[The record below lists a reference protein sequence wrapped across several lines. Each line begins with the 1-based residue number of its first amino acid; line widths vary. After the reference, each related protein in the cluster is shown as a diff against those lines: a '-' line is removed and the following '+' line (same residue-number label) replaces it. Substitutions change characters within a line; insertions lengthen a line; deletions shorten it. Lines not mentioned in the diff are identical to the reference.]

1 MLIPQNPAFAD
12 PGDLQIVS
20 RCIAHWRA
28 DDCSTRLVSGQV
40 GTFARGATATL
51 VDSLGSSFTAP
62 NAMPRWE
69 PRDWKS
75 TSARTHMGLLMG
87 TGDRLH
93 FAADW
98 RPRAVGFWIEFI
110 EAGGVAIS
118 GGGVL
123 SVTNDAASGAY
134 LIVDSSG
141 TYYRVRHSN
150 GTNAEVVQTLAVA
163 PTSGQRVILRGQ
175 LYADGSVQMWQ
186 SINEV
191 AETNTARSTAP
202 VAGLGA
208 AWATTP
214 RLRLNAVGTATGGSN
229 WYRRFRV
236 VPGVPDYATLS
247 RTF

>member
-1 MLIPQNPAFAD
+1 MLIPTIPAAAD
-12 PGDLQIVS
+12 PGDLQLAS

-28 DDCSTRLVSGQV
+28 DDCSVNLVSGQL

-51 VDSLGSSFTAP
+51 VDSLGVSFTAP

-69 PRDWKS
+69 PRDWKA
-75 TSARTHMGLLMG
+75 TGTRTHMGLLMG
-87 TGDRLH
+87 TADRLH

-98 RPRAVGFWIEFI
+98 RPRSVAFWIEFI
-110 EAGGVAIS
+110 EAGGVAIT

-150 GTNAEVVQTLAVA
+150 GTNPEVVQTLAAA
-163 PTSGQRVILRGQ
+163 PTSGQRVVLRGQ
-175 LYADGSVQMWQ
+175 LYADGSVQLWQ
-186 SINEV
+186 SINEA

-202 VAGLGA
+202 AVGLA
-208 AWATTP
+208 SAWPATP
-214 RLRLNAVGTATGGSN
+214 RLRLNAVGTGNGGSN
-229 WYRRFRV
+229 WYRRAKL
-236 VPGVPDYATLS
+236 VPGLPDYTTLS
-247 RTF
+247 RIF